1 MAPTSAGTGC
11 CARAHGDARHADGG
25 IGADGG
31 NTVDEMDRT
40 TFGQDDE
47 PGDRAEVQ
55 AEIQDVLDLLQ
66 RELAGA
72 SVEDV
77 VVAINR
83 RLADAGIP
91 EQPHRWVEG
100 MAERISSGRLAVA
113 DTAAAVDAVRLSE
126 SGPDD
131 DAATGVVDPGPG
143 VGIDR
148 DAPQDVAGHPA
159 HAPTEMTAGAGP
171 DFVEREPVEPEPL
184 ESESVEPGAVPE
196 SQATPPPANPR

>member
-40 TFGQDDE
+40 TFGHDDE

-83 RLADAGIP
+83 HLADAGIP

-148 DAPQDVAGHPA
+148 GAPQDVAGHPA
-159 HAPTEMTAGAGP
+159 HDPTEMTADSGP
-171 DFVEREPVEPEPL
+171 ELVESESVER
-184 ESESVEPGAVPE
+184 ESVEPGAVPE